1 MQSCL
6 TNKLIGILE
15 NCISKL
21 SRYDEGSILAPIL
34 SLTYNKGVSSTG
46 KDVGKSYINFIRN
59 SAEQLRQKVCD
70 ELWILSFFESWYA
83 AQIELINNWL
93 LERIDS
99 SLHLFQLCAISYIVR
114 KLYNDFELQGIEEEK
129 LNNITYKTVM
139 QRILMEE
146 ATASVS
152 TNDLNRENE
161 DADECHAN
169 GEQMGNRLRKT
180 SASIL
185 SSSSSSSSNP
195 ENYVSRIQ
203 NATTNVMGKI
213 SGLGRGVSGF
223 GGMAGGIANKFLN
236 NL

>member
-1 MQSCL
+1 
-6 TNKLIGILE
+6 
-15 NCISKL
+15 
-21 SRYDEGSILAPIL
+21 
-34 SLTYNKGVSSTG
+34 
-46 KDVGKSYINFIRN
+46 
-59 SAEQLRQKVCD
+59 
-70 ELWILSFFESWYA
+70 
-83 AQIELINNWL
+83 
-93 LERIDS
+93 
-99 SLHLFQLCAISYIVR
+99 
-114 KLYNDFELQGIEEEK
+114 
-129 LNNITYKTVM
+129 M

-161 DADECHAN
+161 DAEYVLFISILNFFYSFLTIKTIYSECHAN
-169 GEQMGNRLRKT
+169 GEQTGNRLRKT

-185 SSSSSSSSNP
+185 SGSSSSSSNP